1 MKNAKNWIWYCVL
14 LLMAVFFS
22 SCAEEE
28 SVGSI
33 DLTAEPELLGKWN
46 LIEVSGNWNVSTT
59 SIPRGS
65 VIWDFRSNDSIYIDL
80 FLEENHSIYPFLSL
94 FDEQIPYMEH
104 DMLLSAP
111 SFSEGLAPDLW
122 IGEDAYRILSWG
134 DAKVDLENVSAHQEF
149 ILSFIR

>member
-33 DLTAEPELLGKWN
+33 DLTAEPVLLGQWN
-46 LIEVSGNWNVSTT
+46 LIEVSGNWTVSTT
-59 SIPRGS
+59 SLPRGS

-111 SFSEGLAPDLW
+111 SFQRA
-122 IGEDAYRILSWG
+122 
-134 DAKVDLENVSAHQEF
+134 
-149 ILSFIR
+149 